1 MSFEIVHVMYY
12 SLPLSLFQLF
22 FYNQSPSPYFFE
34 EVFFLIFHFLQGVR
48 NPPPSLNINTLF
60 TIMLTTHDMLSNWL
74 TTLSLVASMP
84 NTFGINSWLTRAS
97 ILTFPLP
104 NVMLEIN
111 VPFLRVIYAAI
122 AVGCVGSLS
131 LLSGLGPAPRVQHVT
146 LRCQRLRT
154 SGQCADLHTEIC

>member
-1 MSFEIVHVMYY
+1 
-12 SLPLSLFQLF
+12 
-22 FYNQSPSPYFFE
+22 
-34 EVFFLIFHFLQGVR
+34 
-48 NPPPSLNINTLF
+48 
-60 TIMLTTHDMLSNWL
+60 MLTTHDMLSNWL

-131 LLSGLGPAPRVQHVT
+131 LLSGLGPAPRV
-146 LRCQRLRT
+146 
-154 SGQCADLHTEIC
+154 